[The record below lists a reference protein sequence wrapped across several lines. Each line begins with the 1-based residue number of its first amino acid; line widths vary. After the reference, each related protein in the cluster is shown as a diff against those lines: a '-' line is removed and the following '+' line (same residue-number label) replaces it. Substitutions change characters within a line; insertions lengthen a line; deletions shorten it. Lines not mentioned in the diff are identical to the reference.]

1 MLEKI
6 YELLAKVFKLTTNV
20 ELHDKQIE
28 KLNEEVRELNR
39 LYRDLII
46 AINRVSDRQ
55 ESEREKI
62 LTLVENQL
70 LRFERRLPSGKEKND
85 EKD

>member
-6 YELLAKVFKLTTNV
+6 YDLLSKVFKLTTNV
-20 ELHDKQIE
+20 KLHDKQIE
-28 KLNEEVRELNR
+28 KLNEEVKELNS

-46 AINRVSDRQ
+46 AINRVADRQ

-62 LTLVENQL
+62 LAPVENQL
-70 LRFERRLPSGKEKND
+70 LKFERRLPAGKEEN
-85 EKD
+85 EK